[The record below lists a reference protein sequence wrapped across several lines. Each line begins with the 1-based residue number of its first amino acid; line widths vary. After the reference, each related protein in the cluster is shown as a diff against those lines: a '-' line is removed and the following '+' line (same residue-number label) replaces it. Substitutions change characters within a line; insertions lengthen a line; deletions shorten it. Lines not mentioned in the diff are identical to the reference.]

1 MAGKFF
7 GNSGFA
13 DTPCTS
19 DKKCGCSV
27 LILLPTQH
35 LLIDL
40 SPKYSFCQR
49 FSNFIRCK
57 GRYKIP
63 ITKGKRINNAEILKD
78 KYLKNAEILKET
90 NQSHSLASSHLMN
103 NQPKISIPNVLSQH
117 F

>member
-1 MAGKFF
+1 M
-7 GNSGFA
+7 FA
-13 DTPCTS
+13 RWCRPRVVIQLVS
-19 DKKCGCSV
+19 
-27 LILLPTQH
+27 TQH

-40 SPKYSFCQR
+40 SPKYSFCHR

-78 KYLKNAEILKET
+78 LLLNNAEILKNKYLKNAEILKET
-90 NQSHSLASSHLMN
+90 NQSHSLGSSHLMN